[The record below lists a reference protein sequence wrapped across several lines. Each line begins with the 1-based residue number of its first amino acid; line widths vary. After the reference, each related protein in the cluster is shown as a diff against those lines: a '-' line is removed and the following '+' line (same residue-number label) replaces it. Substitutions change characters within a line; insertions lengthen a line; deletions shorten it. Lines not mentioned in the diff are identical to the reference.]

1 MSRAQ
6 RLLALLQLLRQHRFP
21 VKGEQLAEQLGISL
35 RTLYR
40 DIRTLQAQGAS
51 VEGEAGVG
59 YLLRPGF
66 MLPPL
71 MFSPEEL
78 EALALGARWV
88 NERGDS
94 HLAAAAQSA
103 LGKIGAVL
111 PQPLHYVM
119 EHSGLRVG
127 PSEAY
132 KSDDD
137 VMYPL
142 RLAIRQEQRIE
153 IAYCDLKNQHSTRT
167 LWPLALG
174 YFDQTQLL
182 AAWCELRQDFRHF
195 RTDRIVTLTRLPD
208 RFPKRREQLLQAWQK
223 SVFDAETP
231 PDPKPTDRN

>member
-21 VKGEQLAEQLGISL
+21 VKGEQLAEQLGVSL

-40 DIRTLQAQGAS
+40 DIRTLQAQGANI
-51 VEGEAGVG
+51 EGEAGVG

-78 EALALGARWV
+78 EAIALGARWV

-119 EHSGLRVG
+119 EHAGLRVG
-127 PSEAY
+127 PSEAH

-137 VMYPL
+137 VMYQL
-142 RLAIRQEQRIE
+142 RLAIRQEQRID
-153 IAYCDLKNQHSTRT
+153 IVYCDLKNQPSTRT

-195 RTDRIVTLTRLPD
+195 RTDRIVALTRLPG
-208 RFPKRREQLLQAWQK
+208 RFPKRREHVLQAWRK
-223 SVFDAETP
+223 SEFDTETP
-231 PDPKPTDRN
+231 PDQKPTDRN